1 MSVIVIETTKPES
14 LSIVAPAQSVRR
26 IKRCETHGSV
36 YVAAVALLRRCSAE
50 ELKAL
55 EQHDL
60 RKLKRWASAV
70 EAPADGE
77 ANALPS
83 QL

>member
-14 LSIVAPAQSVRR
+14 LSIVAGACGAVQ
-26 IKRCETHGSV
+26 RCETHGSV